1 MYKIG
6 QELRKIVAEGWH
18 IELRIEFHCTAE
30 KLQEM
35 GDTKT
40 QKTSTKAGQFGFDR
54 FGIENKHRQAVKN
67 VFMEIMRESI
77 EIPSSGDSHDVRMI

>member
-1 MYKIG
+1 
-6 QELRKIVAEGWH
+6 
-18 IELRIEFHCTAE
+18 
-30 KLQEM
+30 M